1 MSRVPRVALLMVAI
15 TLLAGAAG
23 GWLGVHYG
31 LRQTHVPEGLDELLH
46 RQLRLSDE
54 QKQRLA
60 GIEASYTQ
68 ERVVPERQMRLANRE
83 LAAAVFSEHRYGPAA
98 QRAIEHFHQAM
109 QTLQEETLQ
118 HILAM
123 RSVLTPD
130 QAQQFDRAVSEALD
144 SDQP

>member
-1 MSRVPRVALLMVAI
+1 MSRLPRVALLMVVV

-31 LRQTHVPEGLDELLH
+31 LRQTHAAEGLDELLH
-46 RQLRLSDE
+46 RQLQLSDA
-54 QKQRLA
+54 QQRRLA
-60 GIEASYTQ
+60 GIEASYTL
-68 ERVVPERQMRLANRE
+68 ERVVPERQMRLADRE

-98 QRAIEHFHQAM
+98 QHAIEHFHQAM

-123 RSVLTPD
+123 RSVLTPA
-130 QAQQFDRAVSEALD
+130 QARQFDHTVTEALD